1 MMKIKILFVSALILM
16 VAVLA
21 TLSGLMLWQPAVFAD
36 EGAALTA
43 AQDARAWHWGYM
55 AAALA
60 TGVSSLGASYAV
72 ATVGTAAVGAL
83 TEKPEL
89 LGRLLILVGLAEG
102 IAIYGVI
109 ISVLILNGLA
119 GWAARP
125 LSVMR

>member
-1 MMKIKILFVSALILM
+1 MMKTKTLFVSVLVFL

-21 TLSGLMLWQPAVFAD
+21 ALSSVLLWQPAVFAD
-36 EGAALTA
+36 EGTALTA
-43 AQDARAWHWGYM
+43 AQDVRAWHWGYM

-60 TGVSSLGASYAV
+60 TGLSSLGASYAV

-109 ISVLILNGLA
+109 ISVLILNSLTG
-119 GWAARP
+119 
-125 LSVMR
+125 